1 MRSGISVL
9 VILWRRGLYGAVLL
23 LLGLVLVACAGSSDP
38 FGKSGPTTTVP
49 PKGKTPPPIILQS
62 MTGIPPQLARQF
74 KTTLAVSAGQ
84 HDIGLVE
91 GDLPGGTYKL
101 AGVFNATPDA
111 GGARIGFQWTLRDTA
126 GVVSD
131 QFGGDEPV
139 PGASGADPW
148 SAVTPAVLQ
157 RMADQTA
164 QSLAIK
170 LAARGFATRV
180 SALVTPPTETFA
192 MAGPGASTDIDYET
206 LNGPGAVDPALVQ
219 EMPADVAATPPQDM
233 AAAVTDGSTND
244 GVEADAAPGTV
255 IKAVA
260 VIPVKGAP
268 GSGNDELTRAMRQ
281 TLAAAGWPV
290 LTSPRADALTI
301 SGAVK
306 LAGPQG
312 ATQTVSVSWVV
323 SHPGGATLGDIKQSN
338 DVPAGSLQQGFGAA
352 ATAVAEAAA
361 TGIFDLIRKYR

>member
-1 MRSGISVL
+1 MRSGQSVL
-9 VILWRRGLYGAVLL
+9 LILWRRALHAVALVV
-23 LLGLVLVACAGSSDP
+23 LGLALVACTGVSDP

-49 PKGKTPPPIILQS
+49 PKGKTPPAIILVS
-62 MTGIPPQLARQF
+62 MTGIPPQLARDL

-101 AGVFNATPDA
+101 AGVFSAMPDS
-111 GGARIGFQWTLRDTA
+111 GGARISFQWTLRDTA

-148 SAVTPAVLQ
+148 SSVTPDVLQ
-157 RMADQTA
+157 RIADQSA
-164 QSLAIK
+164 QALAIK
-170 LAARGFATRV
+170 LAAHGFATRV
-180 SALVTPPTETFA
+180 STLVTPPTETFA

-206 LNGPGAVDPALVQ
+206 LNGPGAIDPASVK
-219 EMPADVAATPPQDM
+219 EMPADVAAPPPEEV
-233 AAAVTDGSTND
+233 AS
-244 GVEADAAPGTV
+244 AAPDTTAKVGAEPDSGSKTV

-268 GSGNDELTRAMRQ
+268 GPGNEELTRAMRQ

-290 LTSPRADALTI
+290 LTKPRADALTI

-306 LAGPQG
+306 LAAAQG
-312 ATQTVSVSWVV
+312 ATQTVNVSWVV
-323 SHPGGATLGDIKQSN
+323 SHPGGSTLGDIKQSN
-338 DVPAGSLQQGFGAA
+338 DVPAGSLDQGFGEAA
-352 ATAVAEAAA
+352 PAVAEAAA